1 MSENY
6 WDKVY
11 LEKHLK
17 EDNLENIEELWIKKY
32 ENIIINTDYK
42 KVLDLGCGIG
52 QYTNYF
58 IEKEYDVV
66 ATDISKKALDYLSSK
81 NSKVKT
87 VLQDMTDKLKFNDN
101 EFDIVFANLSIH
113 FFNEKDT
120 QNLLNEIHRIL
131 KPNGL
136 FIGSVN
142 STSAYEFI
150 KDHVTEIEK
159 YYYASNERNVRLF
172 DESQFEKYFNKFD
185 KVVLNE
191 VVETRFKHSKNMWEF
206 IYKKYNNH

>member
-11 LEKHLK
+11 WEKHLK

-32 ENIIINTDYK
+32 ENIIINKNYN

-52 QYTNYF
+52 QYTDYF

-66 ATDISKKALDYLSSK
+66 ATDISKKALKYLSDR
-81 NSKVKT
+81 NPKVKT
-87 VLQDMTDKLKFNDN
+87 VLQDMTNKLKFNDN

-113 FFNEKDT
+113 FFNKEETHK
-120 QNLLNEIHRIL
+120 LLNEIHRIL

-142 STSAYEFI
+142 STRAYEFI
-150 KDHVTEIEK
+150 KDHVIKIEEN
-159 YYYASNERNVRLF
+159 YYGSNGRNVRLIDEAQF
-172 DESQFEKYFNKFD
+172 DLFFKKFEKII
-185 KVVLNE
+185 LNE
-191 VVETRFKHSKNMWEF
+191 VIETRFNHSKNMWEF
-206 IYKKYNNH
+206 IFKKQ